1 METLEIFLKGVEV
14 AKKFLTLKTSLEGK
28 TQSQLIEL
36 TCHKEAK
43 AKHGSVADFREH
55 VQ

>member
-1 METLEIFLKGVEV
+1 MDTLETFLKGVEV
-14 AKKFLTLKTSLEGK
+14 AEKVSLLKTSLEGK